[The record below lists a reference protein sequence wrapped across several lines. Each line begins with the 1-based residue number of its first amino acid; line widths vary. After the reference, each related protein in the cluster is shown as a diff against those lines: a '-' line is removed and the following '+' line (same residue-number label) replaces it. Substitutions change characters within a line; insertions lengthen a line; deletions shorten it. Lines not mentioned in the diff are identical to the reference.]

1 VYESYFTLKCR
12 PFSITSDPSF
22 IFFSRRHQEAFDQLK
37 YGISHRVGFMEVTGE
52 IGCGKTT
59 LCRALLNQLDER
71 TKTAYIFNSSLTGM
85 QLMQTILH
93 DLGMDPVQKSRY
105 ELYNLLYHYLIDQ
118 LAQQHTVVLIVDE
131 AQNLSVSLLEQI
143 RMLSN
148 LETDKEKLL
157 QIILVGQPQLRDK
170 LKRPS
175 LRQLRQRIVIRYH
188 LGELMKEE
196 VMPYIKH
203 RLVRA
208 GAGPTTPFFE
218 DNAVEA
224 IYEFSNGVPRLINVI
239 CDKAMLMAFV
249 RETQKIND
257 SMIRE
262 CVEEV
267 EGVERQCVS

>member
-1 VYESYFTLKCR
+1 VYETYFTLKCR

-22 IFFSRRHQEAFDQLK
+22 IFFSRRHQEAFDQLI
-37 YGISHRVGFMEVTGE
+37 YGISHRVGFMEITGE

-59 LCRALLNQLDER
+59 LCRALLNHLDER

-93 DLGMDPVQKSRY
+93 DLGMDPARKSRY

-157 QIILVGQPQLRDK
+157 QIVLVGQPQLRDK

-188 LGELMKEE
+188 LSELMKEE
-196 VMPYIKH
+196 LMPYIKH
-203 RLVRA
+203 RLVQA

-218 DNAVEA
+218 DNTVEA
-224 IYEFSNGVPRLINVI
+224 IYEFSSGVPRLINVI
-239 CDKAMLMAFV
+239 CDKAMLLAFV
-249 RETQKIND
+249 RETQKINE

-267 EGVERQCVS
+267 EGIERQCVS